1 MTPPPTAAATRTL
14 RHAMALALVLLLAGV
29 TAACGSDD
37 DSTATPVAADTDG
50 ETTGDESDADRD
62 GDGADDPMVPAD
74 DEFPPPDPETF
85 EGRNR
90 VVNLWIDDEGNTS
103 EIDVW
108 AFRSFTAGP
117 VLLAEG
123 LGFGDVSE
131 YFAAPSG
138 QSIVFTAAGT
148 GPDAEELGSMFR
160 AEANQQITAVYTW
173 SPDRFS
179 DQETSVPNYWEFD
192 DLDPTMSPEGP
203 AAGKG
208 LVIIRSPQVWAF
220 EDQLEASLGSKS
232 WRVGAGDGECLYQRV
247 EDEGFSPAI
256 LGGTA
261 EILHEADPGTVAFT
275 LHTWPDIDEC
285 ATDPVFE
292 SEVDVAA
299 DASVLVIVYT
309 TDGESLDTMVLPFAD
324 PGD

>member
-1 MTPPPTAAATRTL
+1 MTPPTTPATTRTL
-14 RHAMALALVLLLAGV
+14 RRVTTLALLFVLAGAL
-29 TAACGSDD
+29 AACGSDD
-37 DSTATPVAADTDG
+37 DIAGGNRAGDDVNVAAGG
-50 ETTGDESDADRD
+50 ETDDLDDNAT
-62 GDGADDPMVPAD
+62 DDPMVPAD
-74 DEFPPPDPETF
+74 DEFPPPDPDTF

-103 EIDVW
+103 DIDVW

-117 VLLAEG
+117 VLLVEG

-131 YFAAPSG
+131 YFAAPNG

-148 GPDAEELGSMFR
+148 GPDADELGSMFR

-192 DLDPTMSPEGP
+192 DLDPTMAPDGP

-208 LVIIRSPQVWAF
+208 LVIIRSPQVWGF

-232 WRVGAGDGECLYQRV
+232 WRVGAGDGECLHQRV

-275 LHTWPDIDEC
+275 LHTWPDTDEC
-285 ATDPVFE
+285 STDPVFE
-292 SEVDVAA
+292 AAVDVEA

-309 TDGESLDTMVLPFAD
+309 PDGESLDTLVLPFAD
-324 PGD
+324 PAD